1 MFSVVVFGS
10 EITFLQVVGYSISMV
25 GFAVYQRGKQVQAKA
40 EEREKEMDGYER
52 VELHEQKGEA

>member
-1 MFSVVVFGS
+1 MFGS

-25 GFAVYQRGKQVQAKA
+25 GFAVYQRGKRVQAKA

-52 VELHEQKGEA
+52 VELHRTEREA

>member
-1 MFSVVVFGS
+1 MAELTRRKHETPRWTAQPREDYG
-10 EITFLQVVGYSISMV
+10 
-25 GFAVYQRGKQVQAKA
+25 